1 MKNEIEINGEI
12 FIKKSEANE
21 QEVVCNISDDASIA
35 TNYIGKFVIVRS
47 RNEGLNAGTVVA
59 SDKTGVQLK
68 NCRRLWYHEPEDDAL
83 SWYEGVAI
91 SGLSEDSK
99 VSASVSGKII
109 IEDYSMTIA
118 TEESEK
124 SIMGKVPHAQ
134 S

>member
-47 RNEGLNAGTVVA
+47 RNEGINAGTVIA
-59 SDKTGVQLK
+59 ADKTGVQLK
-68 NCRRLWYHEPEDDAL
+68 ECRRLWYHKPANNSL

-91 SGLSEDSK
+91 SGLSDDSK
-99 VSASVSGKII
+99 VSATVKGKMI

-118 TEESEK
+118 TQESQK
-124 SIMGKVPHAQ
+124 SIMEKVPHA
-134 S
+134 